1 MENEIFQLNF
11 RGEELNIERFD
22 LGGQT
27 FFKMK
32 PSIKEPPITIL
43 LATHSNGHKFR
54 TSMPE
59 GRQKL
64 AEEIGI
70 LIEQYYRSQKN

>member
-1 MENEIFQLNF
+1 MENEEFQLNF

-27 FFKMK
+27 FFRMNF
-32 PSIKEPPITIL
+32 SSKEPPITIL
-43 LATHSNGHKFR
+43 RAKHFDGNKFW

-64 AEEIGI
+64 AEEIGV
-70 LIEQYYRSQKN
+70 LIEEYYRAKK